1 MYLVPLKTA
10 IVEAFR
16 AVYDV
21 DYPVEELRD
30 INISIEFPIAQA
42 DYPCYWVNYDDTA
55 ELTVAGIGHEE
66 LRVDGDGYQRYTRWR
81 FAGTISVT
89 AVALSSRERDQLYDE
104 LVRVFAFGRYTE
116 PTNQFRQKIE
126 ENDLVAM
133 QINFDDLRPS
143 GDNAAMGTPWETSE
157 MVYEKSL
164 SMDVIGEFIGDP
176 ITQSIVP
183 LGEVR
188 VLPYVEG
195 LQPPPSPPLDP
206 DHVTTG
212 WI

>member
-1 MYLVPLKTA
+1 MYLVHLKTA

-16 AVYDV
+16 AVYDA
-21 DYPVEELRD
+21 DYPVEELRS
-30 INISIEFPIAQA
+30 INISIEFPIEQAQ
-42 DYPCYWVNYDDTA
+42 YPCYWVNYDDTA
-55 ELTVAGIGHEE
+55 ELSVAGIGHEE
-66 LRVDGDGYQRYTRWR
+66 IRSDGDGYQRYTRWK

-89 AVALSSRERDQLYDE
+89 AVALSSRERDMLYDE

-126 ENDLVAM
+126 GNDLVAM
-133 QINFDDLRPS
+133 QINFDNLRPS
-143 GDNAAMGTPWETSE
+143 GDNAAQGTPWETAE

-164 SMDVIGEFIGDP
+164 SMDVIGEFVGDP

-188 VLPYVEG
+188 VLPYVEN
-195 LQPPPSPPLDP
+195 LQAPPSPALEPGYE
-206 DHVTTG
+206 TTG